1 MVSDSKPSC
10 HSSGTNNKAKTF
22 PVHHEA
28 LTRLREVLPDKLWPE
43 VRPALSEDVSFGKA
57 ELQHGRVL
65 VGHVDP
71 EKSQGQDTAEERAL
85 WAHLWKIDCRG
96 GAVLSFYYN
105 THEELRIG
113 EPKFRKVEFQK
124 WCCMIA
130 TDQSPVGSSGG
141 EWEKRLKTVVKI
153 ALLGGGYL
161 NPKDYTFP
169 DLATI
174 ISVINKRKPTHQA
187 CSSSM
192 RNANGKRPSEGD
204 YLDRFIE
211 QIMEPESEDDYLD
224 RDNEDGAPL
233 ADSSSPAYAPSA
245 KKSGM
250 KPSHIQELQEAFPP
264 TVWPRVENCSE
275 DIGNIYPGKVYLGFV
290 PSAKSPSGSPKEVW
304 ARVKGKASVKGEAS
318 AKRSGHILCYWN
330 DGRKANLRDEDLVSK
345 IDFDKPFRYL
355 GDPEARDKKKDI
367 RDPWRASVAICVRAA
382 LVHAGMIDGDELS
395 IQTKAPRAA
404 EIIRQN
410 RNRLDTSTAR
420 PADVEASDDI
430 NAPSSI
436 DVIYSSPSIP
446 IADMRPKKRR
456 MASDHEAGNDARDSV
471 SLATTPAP
479 RGFSTV
485 SSISPSIQFL
495 RRARETGP
503 GSLSYELAASKKRC
517 ATLEADA
524 ERQKTENEQLQ
535 ELCKEKTVGAVTLR
549 SELAVAREKIAKL
562 ERDGAELQAEMGSL
576 RKLRQAHVKH
586 AQPILLEVMAFDI
599 GDQDGTD
606 PETAN
611 RDAKRQYVETY
622 GIEVEGGAL
631 GDMA

>member
-1 MVSDSKPSC
+1 MVSDSKPSS
-10 HSSGTNNKAKTF
+10 HFAGTNNKANAF

-28 LTRLREVLPDKLWPE
+28 LTRLREVLPDNLWPE

-65 VGHVDP
+65 VGHVNP

-105 THEELRIG
+105 TQEELRIG

-124 WCCMIA
+124 WCWMIA

-141 EWEKRLKTVVKI
+141 EWERRLKTVVKI

-187 CSSSM
+187 SSSSM

-224 RDNEDGAPL
+224 GDNEDSAPL
-233 ADSSSPAYAPSA
+233 AESSSPAYAPSA

-275 DIGNIYPGKVYLGFV
+275 DIGKIYPGKVYLGFS

-304 ARVKGKASVKGEAS
+304 ARVKRKASAKGEAS

-345 IDFDKPFRYL
+345 INFDKPFRYL
-355 GDPEARDKKKDI
+355 GDPKANEKKKDI
-367 RDPWRASVAICVRAA
+367 RDPWRASVAVCVRAA

-420 PADVEASDDI
+420 PADVKASDDI
-430 NAPSSI
+430 NASSSI
-436 DVIYSSPSIP
+436 DVISSSPSIP

-456 MASDHEAGNDARDSV
+456 MASDHEAGEDAGDSV
-471 SLATTPAP
+471 SLATTTAP
-479 RGFSTV
+479 RGFPTV

-535 ELCKEKTVGAVTLR
+535 ELCNEKTVGAVTLR

-586 AQPILLEVMAFDI
+586 AQHILLEVMAFDI

-611 RDAKRQYVETY
+611 RDAQSQYVETY
-622 GIEVEGGAL
+622 GIEVEVGAL
-631 GDMA
+631 GDMV

>member
-1 MVSDSKPSC
+1 MVSDSKPSS
-10 HSSGTNNKAKTF
+10 HTIGTNNKANTS

-28 LTRLREVLPDKLWPE
+28 LTRLREVLPDNLWPE

-57 ELQHGRVL
+57 ELQPGRVL
-65 VGHVDP
+65 IGHVYS
-71 EKSQGQDTAEERAL
+71 EKDLGQDTAEERAL

-105 THEELRIG
+105 TQEELRIG
-113 EPKFRKVEFQK
+113 EPKFRKVKFQK

-141 EWEKRLKTVVKI
+141 EWERRLKTVVKI
-153 ALLGGGYL
+153 ALLGSGYL

-187 CSSSM
+187 SSSSV
-192 RNANGKRPSEGD
+192 RNANGKRPSEED
-204 YLDRFIE
+204 DLETFVE
-211 QIMEPESEDDYLD
+211 QIMQPDSEDDYLD
-224 RDNEDGAPL
+224 GDNEEDVSLTEP
-233 ADSSSPAYAPSA
+233 SSTAHAPST

-250 KPSHIQELQEAFPP
+250 TPSHIQELQEAFPP
-264 TVWPRVENCSE
+264 TVWPRVEVCNE
-275 DIGNIYPGKVYLGFV
+275 NVGKIYPGKVYLGSL
-290 PSAKSPSGSPKEVW
+290 PSAKSPSGSPQEVW
-304 ARVKGKASVKGEAS
+304 ARVKGKAS

-330 DGRKANLRDEDLVSK
+330 SGRTANLRDGDLVSK

-355 GDPEARDKKKDI
+355 GDPEARETKNHT
-367 RDPWRASVAICVRAA
+367 RDPWRALVAVCVRAA
-382 LVHAGMIDGDELS
+382 LVHAGLIDGEELS
-395 IQTKAPRAA
+395 IQAKPARVA

-410 RNRLDTSTAR
+410 REKLDASTAK
-420 PADVEASDDI
+420 PADVEASDDF
-430 NAPSSI
+430 NASSSI
-436 DVIYSSPSIP
+436 GILSSPPIIP

-456 MASDHEAGNDARDSV
+456 IDSAHEAGDDAGDSV
-471 SLATTPAP
+471 SLTSTPAP
-479 RGFSTV
+479 RGFPAV

-503 GSLSYELAASKKRC
+503 GSLSYELAASNKRC
-517 ATLEADA
+517 AILEADA

>member
-1 MVSDSKPSC
+1 MVSDSKPSS
-10 HSSGTNNKAKTF
+10 HFTGTNNKANTF

-28 LTRLREVLPDKLWPE
+28 LTRLREVLPDNLWPE

-65 VGHVDP
+65 VGHVNP
-71 EKSQGQDTAEERAL
+71 EKSQGKDTAEERAL
-85 WAHLWKIDCRG
+85 WAHLWKIGCRG

-105 THEELRIG
+105 TQEELRIG

-130 TDQSPVGSSGG
+130 TEQSPVGSSGG
-141 EWEKRLKTVVKI
+141 EWERRLKTVVKI

-187 CSSSM
+187 SSSSM

-224 RDNEDGAPL
+224 GDNEDDMRL
-233 ADSSSPAYAPSA
+233 AEPSSTAYAPSA

-304 ARVKGKASVKGEAS
+304 ARVKGKASAKGEAS

-355 GDPEARDKKKDI
+355 GHPEAREKKKDI
-367 RDPWRASVAICVRAA
+367 RDPWRASVAVCVRAA

-430 NAPSSI
+430 NASSGI
-436 DVIYSSPSIP
+436 DVISSSPSIP

-456 MASDHEAGNDARDSV
+456 MASDHEAGEDAGDSV

-485 SSISPSIQFL
+485 SSVS
-495 RRARETGP
+495 
-503 GSLSYELAASKKRC
+503 
-517 ATLEADA
+517 
-524 ERQKTENEQLQ
+524 
-535 ELCKEKTVGAVTLR
+535 
-549 SELAVAREKIAKL
+549 
-562 ERDGAELQAEMGSL
+562 
-576 RKLRQAHVKH
+576 H
-586 AQPILLEVMAFDI
+586 
-599 GDQDGTD
+599 
-606 PETAN
+606 
-611 RDAKRQYVETY
+611 
-622 GIEVEGGAL
+622 
-631 GDMA
+631 

>member
-1 MVSDSKPSC
+1 MVSDSKPSS
-10 HSSGTNNKAKTF
+10 HSTSASNTANTS

-28 LTRLREVLPDKLWPE
+28 LTRLREVLPDNLWPE

-65 VGHVDP
+65 IGHVCSDK
-71 EKSQGQDTAEERAL
+71 EQGQDTVEERAL

-105 THEELRIG
+105 TQEELRIG
-113 EPKFRKVEFQK
+113 EPKFRKVDFQT

-141 EWEKRLKTVVKI
+141 AWERRLKTVVKI
-153 ALLGGGYL
+153 ALLGSGYL
-161 NPKDYTFP
+161 NPKDNTFP
-169 DLATI
+169 DLATL
-174 ISVINKRKPTHQA
+174 ISVINKRKPTHET
-187 CSSSM
+187 SSSSV
-192 RNANGKRPSEGD
+192 RNANGKRPSERD
-204 YLDRFIE
+204 DLETFVE

-224 RDNEDGAPL
+224 GGNEEDASLTEP
-233 ADSSSPAYAPSA
+233 SSTAHAPSA

-250 KPSHIQELQEAFPP
+250 KTSHIQELQEAFPP

-275 DIGNIYPGKVYLGFV
+275 DVGKLYPGKVYLGFL
-290 PSAKSPSGSPKEVW
+290 PSAKSPSGLPQEVW
-304 ARVKGKASVKGEAS
+304 ARVKGKAS

-330 DGRKANLRDEDLVSK
+330 DGRSANLRDEDLVSK
-345 IDFDKPFRYL
+345 INFDKPFRYL
-355 GDPEARDKKKDI
+355 GDPEARQKKKEA
-367 RDPWRASVAICVRAA
+367 RDPWRASVAVCVRAA

-410 RNRLDTSTAR
+410 RERLETNTAK
-420 PADVEASDDI
+420 PADVEASDNINLSSSTDI
-430 NAPSSI
+430 TVSSSSI
-436 DVIYSSPSIP
+436 PV
-446 IADMRPKKRR
+446 ADMRPKKRR
-456 MASDHEAGNDARDSV
+456 MDSDHEAGNDVGDSV
-471 SLATTPAP
+471 SLAMTPAP
-479 RGFSTV
+479 RGFAAV

-495 RRARETGP
+495 RRARENGP

-524 ERQKTENEQLQ
+524 ERQKRENEQLQ
-535 ELCKEKTVGAVTLR
+535 EACKEETVGAVTLR
-549 SELAVAREKIAKL
+549 SELAVACEKIAKL

-576 RKLRQAHVKH
+576 KKLRQAHVEH
-586 AQPILLEVMAFDI
+586 AQHILLEVMAFDI
-599 GDQDGTD
+599 GERDGTD
-606 PETAN
+606 PETAS
-611 RDAKRQYVETY
+611 RDAKSQYVETY
-622 GIEVEGGAL
+622 GIEVEVGAL